1 MKKNFSEL
9 TPTFGLAHKG
19 GVPPSSGMECFHVLK
34 MFGSFLLLLLLLLP
48 FSAKGQ
54 TSVPGTDRGTQ
65 EKITTSSAAASQQK
79 ADAPSSTVSDKISVR
94 SKGLSPEEC
103 MKIVQEDAYKR
114 NPELREYDLAQAE
127 RRKSQ
132 AQKFEIRQQDV
143 RLSARKAPASVLY
156 KELETGQQLNRTKT
170 RKSSANQTL
179 DSKEKNSKVMKTVAQ
194 VRAVQSWVINP
205 LPPLENGSPKV
216 VASVEA
222 SSKSLV
228 VVANVPRSLILGD
241 IVELV
246 VHDSNREFVICEQME
261 GNLLSSDP
269 YVRFRVTLP
278 ISCFRNGEVY
288 LFRVNQWNL
297 ITMQGHQLT
306 GFLKKVSWNERSKSA
321 VSVKKTSPPK
331 HQTILQIL
339 PAGNNGAKFVVKTT
353 EKLGAG
359 ECIYLRIYDSVEGY
373 TATLPLKARSIEG
386 NFTVYSYLEKDLSVY
401 LPVLRRRTFRVFLG
415 WYLDLSGRQLCACET
430 DLSYLPFYR
439 NRGDNVLLM

>member
-19 GVPPSSGMECFHVLK
+19 GVPPSSGMECFHALK
-34 MFGSFLLLLLLLLP
+34 MFGSFLLLLLLP

-79 ADAPSSTVSDKISVR
+79 ADAPSSTVSDKISV
-94 SKGLSPEEC
+94 
-103 MKIVQEDAYKR
+103 
-114 NPELREYDLAQAE
+114 LAQAE
-127 RRKSQ
+127 RRTSQ
-132 AQKFEIRQQDV
+132 AQKFEIRQQDA

-170 RKSSANQTL
+170 QKSSANQTL

-439 NRGDNVLLM
+439 NR